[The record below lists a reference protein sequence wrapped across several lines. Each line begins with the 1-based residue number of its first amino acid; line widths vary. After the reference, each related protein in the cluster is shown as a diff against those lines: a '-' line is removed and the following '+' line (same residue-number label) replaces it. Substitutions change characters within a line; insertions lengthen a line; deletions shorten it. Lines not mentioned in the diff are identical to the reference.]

1 MIVIFDLELT
11 AWPGSVQRNWTGPG
25 EFAEIIQ
32 IGAVRLDDEMC
43 EIGALDL
50 AIKPRLNPILS
61 DYIVG
66 LTGLTQERVDRDG
79 VSLEAGLARLARFAE
94 GSRAL
99 LCNGGDAEW
108 IRYNVGLAKID
119 NPLDG
124 MRFASSSHHFRQ
136 AAGRADHIVSS
147 TLPATFG
154 FDVAGRA
161 HDGLADARAISEAL
175 RRTMPCG
182 GISALLASLTDVGG
196 RHA

>member
-11 AWPGSVQRNWTGPG
+11 AWPGSVQRNWSGPG
-25 EFAEIIQ
+25 EYAEIIQ

-50 AIKPRLNPILS
+50 AVKPRLNPILS

-94 GSRAL
+94 GSQAL

-108 IRYNVGLAKID
+108 IRHNVGLAKID
-119 NPLDG
+119 NPLGG
-124 MRFASSSHHFRQ
+124 MSRRRCPRLSASTSPAMPMTVSPTR
-136 AAGRADHIVSS
+136 ARYRRPCAGRCPAEASPLC
-147 TLPATFG
+147 LP
-154 FDVAGRA
+154 R
-161 HDGLADARAISEAL
+161 
-175 RRTMPCG
+175 
-182 GISALLASLTDVGG
+182 
-196 RHA
+196 